1 MQKNLELRDV
11 CSLTSTKKFNRCRSF
26 HFRYL
31 ELCRAKNLTPL
42 PDIRTKNNATSM
54 LDFFGEKLGVTDWL
68 LIIEALYY
76 DQVLQTLSIRLR
88 KTLGSG
94 ECARLKDFVCQHF
107 VLTYCTYEY

>member
-31 ELCRAKNLTPL
+31 ELCRSKNLTPL

-94 ECARLKDFVCQHF
+94 ECTSLTAFVYPF
-107 VLTYCTYEY
+107 FLYLFYI